1 MLFMQHS
8 PYSAISCCSL
18 MRCTTKH
25 KSPSK
30 SLIEHSQQ
38 HEKLYAR
45 TLMPCNTLKRS
56 SDSARTGG
64 SKKETCERDSIKSY
78 RQMLAVTNHREAHLS
93 FQMIFFRR
101 LSRRHIWKGHVHHR
115 GKMMR
120 THMHAHV
127 HAVVRGV
134 GGGVCCIILM
144 FMHNLFIKA
153 TCLSLKLCGIMPVLG
168 CSPFSSQSKP

>member
-1 MLFMQHS
+1 MKSASQAYCTSAAKGLMLFMQHS

-25 KSPSK
+25 KSPSE

-56 SDSARTGG
+56 SDSVRTGRR
-64 SKKETCERDSIKSY
+64 KKRICEWETIKSY
-78 RQMLAVTNHREAHLS
+78 WQTLALRNHREARHLS
-93 FQMIFFRR
+93 FQMIFFWR

-115 GKMMR
+115 EKMMHTHTR
-120 THMHAHV
+120 THTCTLSWGESV
-127 HAVVRGV
+127 GVFVVLFSCLCTICLLKPP
-134 GGGVCCIILM
+134 VC
-144 FMHNLFIKA
+144 
-153 TCLSLKLCGIMPVLG
+153 P
-168 CSPFSSQSKP
+168 